1 MFMRD
6 MTFKEEGSMKKNN
19 VNVQKLQ
26 ETRQGLEKGL
36 QKAKKVNVIEGNWNT
51 QEGAQFEAD
60 IKFEGGKVALQC
72 EQPTFLGG
80 SGAHPGPMLYCLYGF
95 ASCFTATF
103 AMVAAQE
110 NVELKSLRV
119 KAESHVDFSR
129 AFGLTENPP
138 VEKVSITLFV
148 QSDAPQEKIQ
158 EIEKLAQKRCPAIYC
173 ITNPVPL
180 STQIVVNV

>member
-1 MFMRD
+1 
-6 MTFKEEGSMKKNN
+6 MKKNN
-19 VNVQKLQ
+19 VELEKLQ
-26 ETRQGLEKGL
+26 STRASLEKEP
-36 QKAKKVNVIEGNWNT
+36 QKAKKVNVIEGQWNV
-51 QEGAQFEAD
+51 QNGAQFQAD
-60 IKFEGGKVALQC
+60 VSFEGGKVALEC

-80 SGAHPGPMLYCLYGF
+80 NGAHPGPMLYCLYGF

-103 AMVAAQE
+103 AMAAAQE

-148 QSDAPQEKIQ
+148 KADAPQEKIK

-180 STQIVVNV
+180 STHLIME

>member
-1 MFMRD
+1 
-6 MTFKEEGSMKKNN
+6 MKKNN

-26 ETRQGLEKGL
+26 ETRQNLEKDL
-36 QKAKKVNVIEGNWNT
+36 QRAKKVNVIEGKWNVHD
-51 QEGAQFEAD
+51 GAQFEAD
-60 IKFEGGKVALQC
+60 VNCEGGKITLQC
-72 EQPTFLGG
+72 EQPAFLGG
-80 SGAHPGPMLYCLYGF
+80 NGAHPGPMLYCLYGF
-95 ASCFTATF
+95 ASCFTATY
-103 AMVAAQE
+103 AAVAAQE

-129 AFGLTENPP
+129 VFGLTENPP

-148 QSDAPQEKIQ
+148 QSDAPQEKLQ

-180 STQIVVNV
+180 STQIVIEK